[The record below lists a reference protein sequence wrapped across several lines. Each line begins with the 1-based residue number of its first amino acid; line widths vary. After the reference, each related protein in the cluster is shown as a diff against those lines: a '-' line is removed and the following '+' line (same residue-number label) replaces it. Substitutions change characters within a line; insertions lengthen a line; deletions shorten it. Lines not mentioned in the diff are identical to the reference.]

1 MRTRSAT
8 VDLLAGGRV
17 RTICDYTL
25 PPLSQAWHYSRE
37 LETKVMK
44 ERRND
49 GGTLPD
55 MVGGC
60 QICDSTARNEAVGE
74 TYKFGQTV
82 EEWRRPSHP
91 FRR

>member
-1 MRTRSAT
+1 
-8 VDLLAGGRV
+8 
-17 RTICDYTL
+17 
-25 PPLSQAWHYSRE
+25 
-37 LETKVMK
+37 MK

-60 QICDSTARNEAVGE
+60 QICDSMARNEAVGE
-74 TYKFGQTV
+74 TYKFGPTV